1 MKPLLLLILLIVH
14 ISDINTIIQ
23 NANSSTPTTN
33 DRQTLAKVKIYSNL
47 AEIIQPLDELPL
59 EFSTEDWF
67 NIRSDSLTLI
77 GSNINIIQKTI
88 TEKRN
93 SFNNQ
98 TIYIRSPLSSHTETK
113 FLQATIIDEMRSL
126 VKFIDNNISQEPIFL
141 TVSSDQ
147 ILYINEPPQSKYYV
161 NFTYYTTDTVYV
173 SYLRS
178 NLNWKTRYQ
187 LNLFDESV
195 KPILIAMADIRND
208 GKSNIDIE
216 YAELLAGDINLQIS
230 EQQNSGAQN
239 NFYRKNAEEDDSQF
253 PTTVEQS
260 QEVAGLYVYTIN
272 QSFSIDSKTN
282 YLLPMFRPQINVT
295 RFVSIYKTY
304 FYGVTKSTG
313 KGERSYRLSSDV
325 FLPRGNCMIREYD
338 YLVGETYLPDI
349 ASKYLHEFSI
359 GQDPDI
365 FYNETVTLVSSRE
378 YKKTIQGTN
387 TIRKERQSIYNV
399 TVLLK
404 NFKNN
409 RSINVEY
416 KQTTQGLSVQLLM
429 SNGVRTQGG
438 TILVYKTTLSAD
450 EEKLIFYKFEIIDLI

>member
-1 MKPLLLLILLIVH
+1 ML

-23 NANSSTPTTN
+23 NENSSTPTTN
-33 DRQTLAKVKIYSNL
+33 DRQILAKLKIYSNL
-47 AEIIQPLDELPL
+47 AEIIQPLGDLPL
-59 EFSTEDWF
+59 EFSAEDWS

-77 GSNINIIQKTI
+77 GSNVNLTGQTI
-88 TEKRN
+88 TEKKN

-98 TIYIRSPLSSHTETK
+98 LIYVRSPLSSQTETR
-113 FLQATIIDEMRSL
+113 FLEATMIDENRSL
-126 VKFIDNNISQEPIFL
+126 VKFVDNNISQEPIFF
-141 TVSSDQ
+141 TVSSNE
-147 ILYINEPPQSKYYV
+147 ILYINEPLRSKYYV
-161 NFTYYTTDTVYV
+161 NFTYDATDTVYV

-187 LNLFDESV
+187 LYLFDESEE
-195 KPILIAMADIRND
+195 PILIAMADIRNN
-208 GKSNIDIE
+208 GKSRIDIE
-216 YAELLAGDINLQIS
+216 NAELLAGDINLKMS
-230 EQQNSGAQN
+230 DQQNSGAEN
-239 NFYRKNAEEDDSQF
+239 GFYRALAPAYNSQF
-253 PTTVEQS
+253 PTTVEKS
-260 QEVAGLYVYTIN
+260 QEVAGVYVYTIN

-282 YLLPMFRPQINVT
+282 YLLPMFRPQVNVT

-378 YKKTIQGTN
+378 YEKTIQGIN

-416 KQTTQGLSVQLLM
+416 KQTTQGLSVRLLM
-429 SNGVRTQGG
+429 SNGVRTQDG
-438 TILVYKTTLSAD
+438 TIFVYKTTLSAD